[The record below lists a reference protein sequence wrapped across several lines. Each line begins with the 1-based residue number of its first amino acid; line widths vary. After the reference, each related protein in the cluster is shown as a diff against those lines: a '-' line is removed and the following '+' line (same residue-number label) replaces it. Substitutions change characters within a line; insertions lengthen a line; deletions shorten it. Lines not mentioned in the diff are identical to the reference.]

1 MAQGERKFRNKF
13 TYEWKLNIGEKSTI
27 NQSRKDALN
36 KRYWENWL
44 FCAKINFAHTSSFV
58 KKNNTVH
65 MYYMPKCE
73 NQNFR
78 IKCRRLSIKNA
89 QKYLANK
96 AKINIYNFR
105 KSHLE
110 ANRKD

>member
-1 MAQGERKFRNKF
+1 
-13 TYEWKLNIGEKSTI
+13 
-27 NQSRKDALN
+27 
-36 KRYWENWL
+36 
-44 FCAKINFAHTSSFV
+44 
-58 KKNNTVH
+58 
-65 MYYMPKCE
+65 MPKCE

-110 ANRKD
+110 VNRKD